1 VHKIVGDLDDA
12 MLTSFVTFAIS
23 AQIVLIY
30 IHSKLTKRNFVFR
43 DVQIVDLGTLIFLG
57 FWIVKEKNYSKATN
71 MGLNLEKI
79 PTREE
84 IFLEALLV
92 NIASGNFHFD
102 FLLAG
107 FAFFYWIRIILM
119 LKLSS
124 TFGPLIQIFI
134 KMSQDMGTFFG
145 LFFLQIVAFSA
156 VGVLSFG
163 EIHEYNDLP
172 SAVIMIFQTAMG
184 NWDFTIYDVLS
195 EERRVIGIIFHFI
208 LICVNLLLLLNLMIA
223 LMSDTYADLSEF
235 KKSLYYKNIIRAM
248 NHY

>member
-1 VHKIVGDLDDA
+1 MQV
-12 MLTSFVTFAIS
+12 
-23 AQIVLIY
+23 
-30 IHSKLTKRNFVFR
+30 
-43 DVQIVDLGTLIFLG
+43 VDLVTLILLG
-57 FWIVKEKNYSKATN
+57 FWIKREKYYSSATN

-79 PTREE
+79 PNREE
-84 IFLEALLV
+84 MFIDALLV
-92 NIASGNFHFD
+92 NIATGSFHFD

-163 EIHEYNDLP
+163 ELPEYNDLT
-172 SAVIMIFQTAMG
+172 SAVIMIF
-184 NWDFTIYDVLS
+184 
-195 EERRVIGIIFHFI
+195 
-208 LICVNLLLLLNLMIA
+208 
-223 LMSDTYADLSEF
+223 
-235 KKSLYYKNIIRAM
+235 
-248 NHY
+248 